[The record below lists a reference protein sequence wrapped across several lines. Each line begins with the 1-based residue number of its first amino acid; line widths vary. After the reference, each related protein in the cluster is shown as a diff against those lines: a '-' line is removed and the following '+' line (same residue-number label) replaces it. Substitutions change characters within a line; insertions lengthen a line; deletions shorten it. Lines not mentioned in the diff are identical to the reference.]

1 MLISAVFACCKAD
14 NIEDE
19 KKDYSGYQVLKIPPG
34 LDRITIAFL
43 SKREL
48 RLNKNIQFLRNY
60 KIYFIPWY

>member
-1 MLISAVFACCKAD
+1 MSWKMLLKSTIVLISFVFACLKAD

-48 RLNKNIQFLRNY
+48 RLNNNI
-60 KIYFIPWY
+60 